1 MKSINIFTIIN
12 RLDDTLLVDVTRQ
25 RQLYDESI
33 HIIVMIQT
41 FDGLKQCLFSDIF
54 LKTDE

>member
-33 HIIVMIQT
+33 HIIVMIQP